1 MKPNATLVSANGL
14 SEAWVEAL
22 KAVFDRGDIAPLVV
36 TFPATQIDG
45 NWDRIEVRTKLDETL
60 AQKAKFACTTVANT
74 IFPSSLW
81 DPDKPAERLYSA
93 YFQILPV
100 LWKYRQNKR
109 GLYFERMIDYGNNRD
124 PGSGF
129 NQLARVIEN
138 WHGKLH
144 RRSGLQASIFDATK
158 DHLKTPYLGFPCLHQ
173 VAFTPLR
180 DNSLGITG
188 YYGLEYIVDKA
199 YGNYLGLAKLGAFMA
214 HEMGLR
220 LEQVSIVASVATLGA
235 RIPRPQL
242 VELIEAVEGYI

>member
-1 MKPNATLVSANGL
+1 MKPNATLISANGL

-22 KAVFDRGDIAPLVV
+22 KAVLDRGDIAPLVV
-36 TFPATQIDG
+36 TFPATQLDG

-60 AQKAKFACTTVANT
+60 VQKAKFACATVANT

-109 GLYFERMIDYGNNRD
+109 GLYFERMIDYGNNKD

-138 WHGKLH
+138 WHGGLH

-173 VAFTPLR
+173 VAFTPLGEK
-180 DNSLGITG
+180 SLGITG
-188 YYGLEYIVDKA
+188 YYGHEYIVDKPLVTPT
-199 YGNYLGLAKLGAFMA
+199 GERVINVTRVQTFGSSRV
-214 HEMGLR
+214 HWLR
-220 LEQVSIVASVATLGA
+220 ITVSPKDPALFTI
-235 RIPRPQL
+235 RERL
-242 VELIEAVEGYI
+242 VPENIDRE